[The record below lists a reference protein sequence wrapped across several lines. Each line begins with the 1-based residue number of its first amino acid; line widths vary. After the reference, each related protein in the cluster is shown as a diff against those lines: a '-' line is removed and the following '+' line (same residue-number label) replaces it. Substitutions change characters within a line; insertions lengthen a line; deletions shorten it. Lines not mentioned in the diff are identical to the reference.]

1 MLQKIDTMLLMKK
14 MQLQEKLENFLK
26 EERGAS
32 DMAAVMV
39 LIVIVVALA
48 GVFNDKLKTAVQKSV
63 EKLTTFIE
71 STS

>member
-48 GVFNDKLKTAVQKSV
+48 GVFNKELKTAVESSV
-63 EKLTTFIE
+63 KKLTDFID